1 MSKKDVQPVAWVDLL
16 KEADQIVKNKPTWK
30 RFIDGTPLS
39 NDIAVWMADFAQ
51 RYATPALDV
60 RPAIYPEE
68 AREMG
73 LEEVPYYTHQ
83 PASPDVQPV
92 AWMYTLEYG
101 DTVADK
107 KVSLGQLNY
116 PFGTPLYAHPAP
128 TRQPLTD
135 EQIDALQLPESG
147 KGTIRDLVRIIEAA
161 HGIGGSDDR
170 P

>member
-1 MSKKDVQPVAWVDLL
+1 MDSKRVIEPAPDVQ
-16 KEADQIVKNKPTWK
+16 
-30 RFIDGTPLS
+30 
-39 NDIAVWMADFAQ
+39 
-51 RYATPALDV
+51 
-60 RPAIYPEE
+60 PAIYPEE

-116 PFGTPLYAHPAP
+116 PLPLYAPPAP